1 MNGYGR
7 IFYPN
12 GLVYVG
18 FLKDHKKFGEGFLIY
33 PNGNKQY
40 GSWNDNK
47 RTRMKAG
54 TGVL

>member
-7 IFYPN
+7 IFYDN

-18 FLKDHKKFGEGFLIY
+18 FLKDHKKFGEGTLYY

-40 GSWNDNK
+40 GSWDDEK
-47 RTRMKAG
+47 RTRM
-54 TGVL
+54 